1 MTHILLSVAS
11 CSAFLEASLPPHFL
25 MKKIF
30 AAALFASLAF
40 IHVQAV
46 TVSFDTPGDLANNF
60 SLNGTSGYYVQ
71 LTGSGIN
78 NTGSVAPNQTSGT
91 ASAILNT
98 VSFNGSLS
106 ATVTEAIFFK

>member
-1 MTHILLSVAS
+1 
-11 CSAFLEASLPPHFL
+11 
-25 MKKIF
+25 MKKIL

-40 IHVQAV
+40 TRAQAV
-46 TVSFDTPGDLANNF
+46 TVSSDTPGDLANNF

-98 VSFNGSLS
+98 VSFSGTLS
-106 ATVTEAIFFK
+106 TTLTVSTFLKWQIATDTTDSIGL